1 MHADAFRNA
10 IRSVRRIT
18 RNRPRSLEAITR
30 IFSGTVF
37 RSWFNDCWFYCMNY
51 YVAFMERNLC
61 AGWMSCR
68 KMAFSIEE
76 QHRYYDIQRMPVRCR
91 NASFLSSLMRFSQ
104 AHLRRKLRAFSLRS
118 FPFFFLH
125 NFFSLSLLLS
135 RSFVRSFI
143 NNKCV
148 SLKNIVLTK

>member
-1 MHADAFRNA
+1 MRFETRYDQL
-10 IRSVRRIT
+10 RRIT
-18 RNRPRSLEAITR
+18 RNRLRSLEAITR
-30 IFSGTVF
+30 TFSGTVF
-37 RSWFNDCWFYCMNY
+37 RSRFNDCWFDCINY

-61 AGWMSCR
+61 AGWLNCR

-76 QHRYYDIQRMPVRCR
+76 QRRYYDIQRMPVRCR
-91 NASFLSSLMRFSQ
+91 NASFLSSLMWFSQ

-118 FPFFFLH
+118 FPFFYIT
-125 NFFSLSLLLS
+125 FFLSLTLPLS

-148 SLKNIVLTK
+148 SLKIIVLTK